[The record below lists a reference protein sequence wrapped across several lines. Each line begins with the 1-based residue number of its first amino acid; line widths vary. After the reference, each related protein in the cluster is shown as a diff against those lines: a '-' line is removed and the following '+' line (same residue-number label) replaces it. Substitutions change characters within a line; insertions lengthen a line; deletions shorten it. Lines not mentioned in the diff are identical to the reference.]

1 MPLVE
6 WFYGQGKRRFYL
18 LGGETVYSH
27 ALHVILEHKITD
39 LQASVAG
46 QTFVA
51 PKAGDIAGAI
61 AKIKA
66 AQPDVILNT
75 IVGHTNVAV
84 LRELRLAGIQP
95 TTIPTAW
102 FAVSKSEL
110 NQFPIDRLAGDYSV
124 ACYFGSLQSPQNK
137 EFLERFRKH
146 YGDNEPVNDD
156 MQTAYASVYLWR
168 DAVEKAGTTETSK
181 VRKALRGLTVQA
193 PVGPIR
199 IDPTTQYA
207 DRTAYI
213 GQIAATKPLASFR
226 IVWNSPEP
234 LRPQPYP
241 NWRSPDEWHTFLD
254 GLYEK
259 WGQRWEQRR

>member
-1 MPLVE
+1 M
-6 WFYGQGKRRFYL
+6 
-18 LGGETVYSH
+18 T
-27 ALHVILEHKITD
+27 
-39 LQASVAG
+39 
-46 QTFVA
+46 

-102 FAVSKSEL
+102 FAVSESEL
-110 NQFPIDRLAGDYSV
+110 NQFPIDGLAGDYSV
-124 ACYFGSLQSPQNK
+124 ACYFGSLQRPQNK

-181 VRKALRGLTVQA
+181 VRKALRRAHRPGAGRADPNRSHDAVCRPYCVHRSDRHHQAAGIFSDCLELARAIAAATVSQLA
-193 PVGPIR
+193 QPRRVAYVPGRALRKVGPALG
-199 IDPTTQYA
+199 TTPVDTQNK
-207 DRTAYI
+207 I
-213 GQIAATKPLASFR
+213 
-226 IVWNSPEP
+226 
-234 LRPQPYP
+234 P
-241 NWRSPDEWHTFLD
+241 ND
-254 GLYEK
+254 
-259 WGQRWEQRR
+259 Q